1 MLQDS
6 VDEPINY
13 EIYGVGENEK
23 PTEPRFDP
31 SRLQKIAPGPEDKGD
46 P

>member
-13 EIYGVGENEK
+13 EIYGLGENEK
-23 PTEPRFDP
+23 PTEPRFNA
-31 SRLQKIAPGPEDKGD
+31 SGLQKIAPGPEDKGN